1 MSFSG
6 YLTGLTT
13 SSNKH
18 VLLSFQT
25 KPTLQSQQT
34 EKHVS
39 FLWRPFWVL
48 SLSVCCGWWYSTLSC
63 VYIDVIHILF
73 FYSDSL
79 PSTGTL
85 NNGSTVPTVV
95 HQKKVLLFLP
105 TSPLPPFV
113 RCSWSPQW
121 WSSPLLERASAHP
134 SGWSLMR
141 QGHQWK
147 GSTHPHSLSQNR
159 WLRYCCF
166 TADRSGK
173 SQLMALQF
181 LCAHRR

>member
-1 MSFSG
+1 MCCSRSKLSQHCRVNRQKSTRLFSG
-6 YLTGLTT
+6 DRFGCSHCLCVAVGGIRHF
-13 SSNKH
+13 H
-18 VLLSFQT
+18 VCISM
-25 KPTLQSQQT
+25 S
-34 EKHVS
+34 
-39 FLWRPFWVL
+39 
-48 SLSVCCGWWYSTLSC
+48 
-63 VYIDVIHILF
+63 YIFYF

-159 WLRYCCF
+159 WLRYGCF
-166 TADRSGK
+166 TADLSGK
-173 SQLMALQF
+173 SQLTRHYSF
-181 LCAHRR
+181 FAHTGDKNKKREKIIFPEGS